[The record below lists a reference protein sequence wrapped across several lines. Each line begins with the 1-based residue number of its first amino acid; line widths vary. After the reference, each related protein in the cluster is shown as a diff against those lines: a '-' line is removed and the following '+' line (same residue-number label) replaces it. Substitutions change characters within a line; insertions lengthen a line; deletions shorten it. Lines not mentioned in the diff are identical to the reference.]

1 VAIWPGGKHGHY
13 GQCHL
18 SARLD
23 EARLDEARL
32 DEARLDEA
40 GLQAGLEAEL
50 QAGLEA
56 VKKRN

>member
-18 SARLD
+18 S
-23 EARLDEARL
+23 ARLDEARL